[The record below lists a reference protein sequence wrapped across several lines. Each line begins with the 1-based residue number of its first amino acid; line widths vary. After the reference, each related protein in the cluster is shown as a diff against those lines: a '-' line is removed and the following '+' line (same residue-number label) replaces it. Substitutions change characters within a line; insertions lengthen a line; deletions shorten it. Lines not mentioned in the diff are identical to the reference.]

1 MKRTVTAAPDAN
13 GYTSTEL
20 DHLTGMADRLNQ
32 AGGALAT
39 LQTQWIL
46 TNQAIRRTMP
56 GLPALPCTQAAVP
69 PPGHARLPLDM
80 MVTFCSGQA
89 QACEDLRTR
98 LQSVADRLTK
108 AYGLYSQAESFME
121 RLMDS
126 LISTAVTLFQ
136 PIAPF
141 MLGTIG
147 LSLGAAKLTS
157 KLDASQ
163 FQEFLETTA
172 GIHQPLLAAAASD
185 LTSDHRDPI
194 GRLVTDPGLLVPFIL
209 SHLQGDQLTM
219 DPIQPQGKGLGEAH
233 DIATALQNLESLGS
247 CQDGIPYA
255 TIAVQR
261 YREADGRDRWL
272 VYIPGTSSHLDS
284 PIGWFQNIQLMSDKA
299 SVRER
304 AASLRL
310 VDQAMR
316 DAGVRPDDPV
326 SLVGH
331 SQGGIVAATMASD
344 LSNRY
349 HFDHIVTVGSP
360 IAHRQIGSSTW
371 VTSVEMR
378 EELVSSLDGA
388 DNPSRP
394 NQLTVRGRAGGPPPP
409 GGSQTGRTVTTAGS
423 GKESTHGMAYQR
435 AAWADAR
442 DQNSPAVRRQDD
454 HFAHAIEGDLQETRY
469 YRGRLQR

>member
-1 MKRTVTAAPDAN
+1 MKRTITAAPDAN

-46 TNQAIRRTMP
+46 TDQAIRRTMP
-56 GLPALPCTQAAVP
+56 GLPALPCAQAAAP
-69 PPGHARLPLDM
+69 PPGHARLPLDL
-80 MVTFCSGQA
+80 MVTFCSDQA
-89 QACEDLRTR
+89 QSCENLRTK

-121 RLMDS
+121 RLIDS
-126 LISTAVTLFQ
+126 LMSKALTLFQ

-147 LSLGAAKLTS
+147 LSLGAAKLTG

>member
-69 PPGHARLPLDM
+69 PPGHARLPLDL

-121 RLMDS
+121 RLIDS
-126 LISTAVTLFQ
+126 LMSKALTLFQ

-147 LSLGAAKLTS
+147 LSLGAAKLTG

-469 YRGRLQR
+469 YCGRLHQ

>member
-69 PPGHARLPLDM
+69 PPGHASLPLDL
-80 MVTFCSGQA
+80 MVTFCSDQA
-89 QACEDLRTR
+89 QACEDLRTK

-121 RLMDS
+121 RLIDS
-126 LISTAVTLFQ
+126 LMSKALTLFQ

-147 LSLGAAKLTS
+147 LSLGAAKLTG

-209 SHLQGDQLTM
+209 AHLQGDQLTM

-261 YREADGRDRWL
+261 YRVADGRDRWL

-284 PIGWFQNIQLMSDKA
+284 PIGWCQNIQLMSDKA

-310 VDQAMR
+310 VDQAMQ

>member
-46 TNQAIRRTMP
+46 TNQAIRRTLP
-56 GLPALPCTQAAVP
+56 GLPALPCAQAAVP
-69 PPGHARLPLDM
+69 PPGHARLPLDL
-80 MVTFCSGQA
+80 MVTFCSDQA
-89 QACEDLRTR
+89 QACEDLRTK

-121 RLMDS
+121 RLIDS
-126 LISTAVTLFQ
+126 LMSKALTLFQ

-147 LSLGAAKLTS
+147 LSLGAAQLTG

-209 SHLQGDQLTM
+209 AHLQGDQLTM

-304 AASLRL
+304 AASLRM
-310 VDQAMR
+310 VDQAMQ

-360 IAHRQIGSSTW
+360 IAHRQIGSDTW

-409 GGSQTGRTVTTAGS
+409 GGSQTGRTVTTAGP

-469 YRGRLQR
+469 YCGRLRR

>member
-121 RLMDS
+121 RLIDS
-126 LISTAVTLFQ
+126 LMSKALTLFQ

-147 LSLGAAKLTS
+147 LSLGAAKLTG

-469 YRGRLQR
+469 YCGRLHR

>member
-56 GLPALPCTQAAVP
+56 GLPALPCTLAAVP
-69 PPGHARLPLDM
+69 PPGHASLPLDL

-121 RLMDS
+121 RLIDS
-126 LISTAVTLFQ
+126 LMSKALTLFQ

-147 LSLGAAKLTS
+147 LSLGAAKLTG

-194 GRLVTDPGLLVPFIL
+194 GRLVTGPGLLVPFIL
-209 SHLQGDQLTM
+209 ARLQGDQLTM

-233 DIATALQNLESLGS
+233 DIATALRNLESLGS

-261 YREADGRDRWL
+261 YREADGKDRWL

-284 PIGWFQNIQLMSDKA
+284 PIGWCQNIQLMSDKA

-409 GGSQTGRTVTTAGS
+409 GGSQTVRTVTTAGS

-469 YRGRLQR
+469 YCGRLRR

>member
-69 PPGHARLPLDM
+69 PPGHARLPLDL

-121 RLMDS
+121 RLIDS
-126 LISTAVTLFQ
+126 LMSKALTLFQ

-147 LSLGAAKLTS
+147 LSLGAAKLTG

-209 SHLQGDQLTM
+209 AHLQGDQLTM

-247 CQDGIPYA
+247 CRDGIPYA

-261 YREADGRDRWL
+261 YREADGKDRWL

-284 PIGWFQNIQLMSDKA
+284 PIGWCQNIQLMSDKA

-349 HFDHIVTVGSP
+349 HFDHVVTVGSP
-360 IAHRQIGSSTW
+360 IAHRQIGSDTW

-394 NQLTVRGRAGGPPPP
+394 NQLTVRGGAGGPPPP
-409 GGSQTGRTVTTAGS
+409 GGSQTGRSVTTAGP

-469 YRGRLQR
+469 YCGRLRR

>member
-69 PPGHARLPLDM
+69 PPGHASLPLDL

-89 QACEDLRTR
+89 QACEDLRSR

-126 LISTAVTLFQ
+126 LMSKALTLFQ

-147 LSLGAAKLTS
+147 LSLGAAKLTG

-209 SHLQGDQLTM
+209 AHLQGDQLTM

-310 VDQAMR
+310 VDQAMQ

-360 IAHRQIGSSTW
+360 IAHRQIGSDTW

-409 GGSQTGRTVTTAGS
+409 GGSQTGRTVTTAGP

-469 YRGRLQR
+469 YRGRLHR

>member
-1 MKRTVTAAPDAN
+1 MKRTITAAPDAN

-69 PPGHARLPLDM
+69 PPGHARLPLDL

-89 QACEDLRTR
+89 QACEDLRTK

-121 RLMDS
+121 RLIDS
-126 LISTAVTLFQ
+126 LMSKALTLFQ

-147 LSLGAAKLTS
+147 LSLGAAKLTG

-209 SHLQGDQLTM
+209 AHLQGDQLTM
-219 DPIQPQGKGLGEAH
+219 DPVQPQGKGLGEAH

-247 CQDGIPYA
+247 CRDGIPYA

-316 DAGVRPDDPV
+316 EAGVRPDDPV

-409 GGSQTGRTVTTAGS
+409 SGSQTGRTVTTAGS

-435 AAWADAR
+435 AAWANAR

>member
-121 RLMDS
+121 RLIDS
-126 LISTAVTLFQ
+126 LMSKALTLFQ

-147 LSLGAAKLTS
+147 LSLGAAKLTG

>member
-1 MKRTVTAAPDAN
+1 MKRTITAAPDAN

-46 TNQAIRRTMP
+46 TDQAIRRTMP
-56 GLPALPCTQAAVP
+56 GLPALPCAQAAVP
-69 PPGHARLPLDM
+69 PPGHARLPLDL
-80 MVTFCSGQA
+80 MVTFCRDQA
-89 QACEDLRTR
+89 QSCENLRNK
-98 LQSVADRLTK
+98 LNSVADRLTN
-108 AYGLYSQAESFME
+108 AYGFYSHAESFME
-121 RLMDS
+121 KLMDS

-136 PIAPF
+136 PIAPY

-147 LSLGAAKLTS
+147 LSLGAAKLTGN
-157 KLDASQ
+157 LDASQ

-185 LTSDHRDPI
+185 LTSDYHDPI
-194 GRLVTDPGLLVPFIL
+194 GRLVTDPGLLVPLIL
-209 SHLQGDQLTM
+209 AHLQGDRLTM
-219 DPIQPQGKGLGEAH
+219 DPVQPQGKGLGEAH
-233 DIATALQNLESLGS
+233 DIATALQNLEALGS
-247 CQDGIPYA
+247 CRDGIPYA

-261 YREADGRDRWL
+261 YREADGKDRWL

-284 PIGWFQNIQLMSDKA
+284 PIGWGQNIQLMSDKA
-299 SVRER
+299 SVRES

-316 DAGVRPDDPV
+316 EAGVRPDDPV

-360 IAHRQIGSSTW
+360 IAHRQIGSDTW

-409 GGSQTGRTVTTAGS
+409 GGNQTGRSVTTAGP

-435 AAWADAR
+435 AAWADAS

-454 HFAHAIEGDLQETRY
+454 HFAQAIEGDLQETRY
-469 YRGRLQR
+469 YRGRLRR

>member
-69 PPGHARLPLDM
+69 PPGHARLPLDL

-121 RLMDS
+121 RLIDS
-126 LISTAVTLFQ
+126 LMSKALTLFQ
-136 PIAPF
+136 PTAPF

-147 LSLGAAKLTS
+147 LSLGAAKLTG

-209 SHLQGDQLTM
+209 AHLQGDQLTM
-219 DPIQPQGKGLGEAH
+219 DPVQPQGKGLGEAH

-247 CQDGIPYA
+247 CRDGIPYA

-316 DAGVRPDDPV
+316 EAGVRPDDPV

-409 GGSQTGRTVTTAGS
+409 SGSQTGRTVTTAGS

-435 AAWADAR
+435 AAWANAR

-469 YRGRLQR
+469 YCGRLRR

>member
-69 PPGHARLPLDM
+69 PPGHARLPLDL

-121 RLMDS
+121 RLIDS
-126 LISTAVTLFQ
+126 LMSKALTLFQ

-147 LSLGAAKLTS
+147 LSLGAAKLTG

-261 YREADGRDRWL
+261 YREADGKDRWL

>member
-1 MKRTVTAAPDAN
+1 MKRTITAAPDN
-13 GYTSTEL
+13 HGYTRTEL

-39 LQTQWIL
+39 MQSQWVL

-56 GLPALPCTQAAVP
+56 ELPALPCAQASVP
-69 PPGHARLPLDM
+69 PPGHAHLPLDL
-80 MVTFCSGQA
+80 MVSFCNDQA

-98 LQSVADRLTK
+98 LQFVADRLIK
-108 AYGLYSQAESFME
+108 AYGLYSQAESFMD
-121 RLMDS
+121 RLMNS
-126 LISTAVTLFQ
+126 LMSKALTVFR

-141 MLGTIG
+141 MLGSIG
-147 LSLGAAKLTS
+147 LGLGVAKLTDH
-157 KLDASQ
+157 LDASQ

-172 GIHQPLLAAAASD
+172 SIQQPLLTAVASGPS
-185 LTSDHRDPI
+185 SDHHDPI
-194 GRLVTDPGLLVPFIL
+194 GGLVTGPGLLMPLIL
-209 SHLQGDQLTM
+209 AHFQGDRVAM
-219 DPIQPQGKGLGEAH
+219 DPVHPQAKGLVEAH
-233 DIATALQNLESLGS
+233 DIAGALHNLETRGS
-247 CQDGIPYA
+247 CRDGIPYA
-255 TIAVQR
+255 TVAVQR
-261 YREADGRDRWL
+261 YREADGKDHWL

-284 PIGWFQNIQLMSDKA
+284 PIGWAQNIQLMSDKA
-299 SVRER
+299 SVRDR

-310 VDQAMR
+310 VDRAMR

-344 LSNRY
+344 LSDRY

-360 IAHRQIGSSTW
+360 IAHRQIGSETW

-388 DNPSRP
+388 DNSSRP

-409 GGSQTGRTVTTAGS
+409 GGNQTGRTVTTAGP
-423 GKESTHGMAYQR
+423 GKESTHGMAYQQ

-442 DQNSPAVRRQDD
+442 DQNSPAVERQDD

-469 YRGRLQR
+469 YRGRLRQ

>member
-1 MKRTVTAAPDAN
+1 MKRTITAAPDTN
-13 GYTSTEL
+13 GYTRTEL
-20 DHLTGMADRLNQ
+20 EHLTGMADRLNQ

-39 LQTQWIL
+39 LQSQWIL
-46 TNQAIRRTMP
+46 TNQAIRRTTP
-56 GLPALPCTQAAVP
+56 GLPTLICTQTALP
-69 PPGHARLPLDM
+69 PPGHAHLPLDL
-80 MVTFCSGQA
+80 MVSFCSDQA

-108 AYGLYSQAESFME
+108 AYGLYSQAESFMD
-121 RLMDS
+121 RLMGS
-126 LISTAVTLFQ
+126 LTSKALTVFR

-141 MLGTIG
+141 MLGSIG
-147 LSLGAAKLTS
+147 LGLGVAKLTDH
-157 KLDASQ
+157 LDASQ
-163 FQEFLETTA
+163 LQEFLETTA
-172 GIHQPLLAAAASD
+172 SIQQPLLTAVASG
-185 LTSDHRDPI
+185 LSSDHHDPI
-194 GRLVTDPGLLVPFIL
+194 GGLVTGPGLLMPLIL
-209 SHLQGDQLTM
+209 AHFQGDRIVM
-219 DPIQPQGKGLGEAH
+219 DPVHPQGKGLGEAH
-233 DIATALQNLESLGS
+233 DIAGALHNLETLGS
-247 CQDGIPYA
+247 CRDGIPYA

-261 YREADGRDRWL
+261 YRKADGKNHWL

-284 PIGWFQNIQLMSDKA
+284 PIGWAQNIQLMSDKA
-299 SVRER
+299 AVRGR
-304 AASLRL
+304 AASMRL

-344 LSNRY
+344 LSDRY
-349 HFDHIVTVGSP
+349 SFNHVVTVGSP
-360 IAHRQIGSSTW
+360 IAHRRIKSDTW

-409 GGSQTGRTVTTAGS
+409 GGNQTGRTVTTAEP
-423 GKESTHGMAYQR
+423 GKESTHGMAYQQ

-454 HFAHAIEGDLQETRY
+454 HFAQAIDGDLQETRY
-469 YRGRLQR
+469 YRGRLRR

>member
-1 MKRTVTAAPDAN
+1 MKRTITAAPDAN
-13 GYTSTEL
+13 GYTGAEL
-20 DHLTGMADRLNQ
+20 EHLTGMADQLNQ
-32 AGGALAT
+32 AGIALT
-39 LQTQWIL
+39 TMQSQWTL

-56 GLPALPCTQAAVP
+56 GLPALPCAQAAVP
-69 PPGHARLPLDM
+69 PPGHAHLPVDLM
-80 MVTFCSGQA
+80 MTFCRDQS

-126 LISTAVTLFQ
+126 LMSKVFAVFR
-136 PIAPF
+136 PSAPL
-141 MLGTIG
+141 MLGAAG
-147 LSLGAAKLTS
+147 LGLGAAKLTGH
-157 KLDASQ
+157 LDASQ

-172 GIHQPLLAAAASD
+172 GIHQPLLTAVASG
-185 LTSDHRDPI
+185 LSSDHHDPI
-194 GRLVTDPGLLVPFIL
+194 GGLVTGPGMLVPLLLAHF
-209 SHLQGDQLTM
+209 QGDHIAI
-219 DPIQPQGKGLGEAH
+219 DSVQPRGKGLGEAH
-233 DIATALQNLESLGS
+233 DIAGALSNLEALGS
-247 CQDGIPYA
+247 CRDGIPYA

-261 YREADGRDRWL
+261 YREADGKDRWL

-284 PIGWFQNIQLMSDKA
+284 PIGWAQNIQLMSDKA
-299 SVRER
+299 SVRDR

-344 LSNRY
+344 LPNRY
-349 HFDHIVTVGSP
+349 RFDHIVTVGSP
-360 IAHRQIGSSTW
+360 IAHRQIGSDTW
-371 VTSVEMR
+371 ITSVEMR

-394 NQLTVRGRAGGPPPP
+394 NQLTIRGRAGGPPPP
-409 GGSQTGRTVTTAGS
+409 RGSQTGPTVTTTGP

-435 AAWADAR
+435 AAWNDAR
-442 DQNSPAVRRQDD
+442 DQNSPAVHRQDD

-469 YRGRLQR
+469 YCGRLRR